1 MSGESDLG
9 SLLRHMNP
17 RQVPGEYVFCSIA
30 ESQVKI
36 VETPLLTF
44 REDEGV
50 TVIIPRQVAKSL
62 NLGFDS
68 VWGFITLSIHSD
80 LAAVGFL
87 ATITRKLADAG
98 ISVNVVSAFYHDHLF
113 VPYPEVERTM
123 AILEALSRDQSE

>member
-17 RQVPGEYVFCSIA
+17 RQVPGEYVFCSID